1 MRNDTPLCVQNARM
15 SNTAQRAG
23 RNPGRVSIQRNF
35 LLRGRRVRSSG
46 PPFFQRRVVRKNG
59 PPCDPGLAARR
70 TVSLG
75 GYAAS
80 VAWELATAMKRSICC
95 FNCASTSSAMVTTA
109 GSTSSNCKCFWLRC
123 SIEKMV
129 TCGRGPLN
137 FKRGQFLG
145 LGSLKRARSVENGVD

>member
-15 SNTAQRAG
+15 SNTAQPAG

-80 VAWELATAMKRSICC
+80 VAWESGFIASSVVQAGGTAETTTYVSATQL
-95 FNCASTSSAMVTTA
+95 TA
-109 GSTSSNCKCFWLRC
+109 
-123 SIEKMV
+123 V
-129 TCGRGPLN
+129 
-137 FKRGQFLG
+137 QV
-145 LGSLKRARSVENGVD
+145 ARS